1 MQPLTHAQAVTIYIY
16 IYPDWLQSILATHSL
31 HQRIFFRQGRQG
43 HVSTKAYCQLYLLLL
58 QQRKQ
63 EEHNNSN
70 LHKQAPLKQCRLSI
84 CHSFHSTVVF
94 SQRLTLTQHGSPPY
108 TTASFKCTYTH
119 LSSRYISF
127 NTLPSTYDR

>member
-16 IYPDWLQSILATHSL
+16 ILTGFNLSKPLTHCISVF
-31 HQRIFFRQGRQG
+31 FFRQGRQG

-70 LHKQAPLKQCRLSI
+70 LHKQAPLKQCRPSI